1 MAASAVPLAASASLS
16 RYDDAARGAVGE
28 HRSGRKRLGLRVAL
42 AVLVSSTVALTALL
56 IHLSWSFTAR
66 QNVADV
72 VTQLNRQI
80 VESIH
85 HEVRGV
91 LDDAWSMQEAV
102 RSIFFQ
108 GTIRTTDESK
118 REFLFLSLLRSQPS
132 LSWISLGFP
141 NGNFFGAHKVSDDE
155 IDMVEVKWDEAHRS
169 AKRRI
174 DYYAPDVGD
183 VIFRNREVEDSTYDA
198 TQEAWYRQAVDED
211 GPGWTHSDH
220 FPNSDRQAI
229 ATSRALE
236 IDNAFAGVVG
246 VVIELQRLSQFLTGV
261 QVGKTGTAVILN
273 RDGDVIASADP
284 RAIKQQEDGVMP
296 ALQALGEGNAQLRVV
311 RSALATGE
319 LDFSALAEARQLRMR
334 GDDGREYFVT
344 FAPLRFDNWVVAT
357 VIPASDFLA
366 SIDRSAELLLIGLAV
381 LTLIMAALAIVAAN
395 RLIGTPLARIAGELK
410 HIETFDLSDVRHIP
424 SRLRELD
431 DLSGA
436 LTQMSRGL
444 ASFQKYMPTALVR
457 TLVSRGIEARPGGRQ
472 ETLTVL
478 FTDIAGF
485 TGLSE
490 RLGDGIVD
498 SLTEYLELASTA
510 IHERNGTIDKFIG
523 DAVMAFWGAP
533 VPNEAHAVDAC
544 AAALDLQ
551 RRLVEQ
557 RCEADRSGR
566 APLTIRIGINT
577 GRMLVGNIGS
587 RERLSYTVI
596 GDPVNV
602 ASRLEAVNKRY
613 GTGILIG
620 EDTRVAAGG
629 AVVVRRLDRV
639 AVYGRMQGIW
649 IYELLDMAT
658 PASPDAPDW
667 VLAYEAGLDVYAARD
682 WQTAI
687 ALFERADAGRG
698 GDPPAQA
705 LIERCRGL
713 LAEPPAPDW
722 TATLVLDGK

>member
-1 MAASAVPLAASASLS
+1 MAASSLPLPASASPS
-16 RYDDAARGAVGE
+16 RLDEAARDAEGE
-28 HRSGRKRLGLRVAL
+28 RRPRRKRLGLRLAL
-42 AVLVSSTVALTALL
+42 AILVSSTVALTALL

-132 LSWISLGFP
+132 LSWISLGFS

-155 IDMVEVKWDEAHRS
+155 IDMVEVKWDEAHKS
-169 AKRRI
+169 AQRRI

-183 VIFRNREVEDSTYDA
+183 IIFRNREVEESTYDA
-198 TQEAWYRQAVDED
+198 TQEAWYRQAAEED

-220 FPNSDRQAI
+220 FPSSDRQAI
-229 ATSRALE
+229 TTSRALE
-236 IDNAFAGVVG
+236 VDNAFAGVIG
-246 VVIELQRLSQFLTGV
+246 VVIELQRLSQFLIGV

-273 RDGDVIASADP
+273 RDGNVIASADP
-284 RAIKQQEDGVMP
+284 RAVKQQEDGVMP
-296 ALQALGEGNAQLRVV
+296 ALEALGEKNAQLRVV
-311 RSALATGE
+311 GSALASSD
-319 LDFSALAEARQLRMR
+319 LDFGALAEARQLHMR
-334 GDDGREYFVT
+334 GDDGHDYFVT
-344 FAPLRFDNWVVAT
+344 FAPLKFENWVVAT

-381 LTLIMAALAIVAAN
+381 LTLVMAALAILTAN

-410 HIETFDLSDVRHIP
+410 HIESFDLSDVHHIP

-457 TLVSRGIEARPGGRQ
+457 TLVSRGVEARPGGRQ

-490 RLGDGIVD
+490 RLGDGIVS
-498 SLTEYLELASTA
+498 SLTEYLELASAA
-510 IHERNGTIDKFIG
+510 IHDRRGTIDKFIG

-533 VPNEAHAVDAC
+533 VPSESHAVDAC

-557 RCEADRSGR
+557 RREAERTGR
-566 APLTIRIGINT
+566 APLNIRIGVNT

-620 EDTRVAAGG
+620 EDTRAAAGD
-629 AVVVRRLDRV
+629 AILVRRLDRV
-639 AVYGRMQGIW
+639 AVYGRMQGLW
-649 IYELLDMAT
+649 IFELLEMAQPSGRGT
-658 PASPDAPDW
+658 PEW
-667 VLAYEAGLDVYAARD
+667 VSAYEAGLDAYAARE
-682 WQTAI
+682 WQA
-687 ALFERADAGRG
+687 AVAYFERANRARG
-698 GDPPAQA
+698 GDRPAQL
-705 LIERCRGL
+705 LIERCRHL
-713 LAEPPAPDW
+713 MAQPPAPDW
-722 TATLVLDGK
+722 SPVVVLDGK

>member
-1 MAASAVPLAASASLS
+1 VAASALPLRASASP
-16 RYDDAARGAVGE
+16 RRHDDAARDAPGE
-28 HRSGRKRLGLRVAL
+28 RRSRRKRLGLRLAL
-42 AVLVSSTVALTALL
+42 AILVSSTVSLTALL
-56 IHLSWSFTAR
+56 IHLSWSYTAR

-72 VTQLNRQI
+72 VSQLNREI
-80 VESIH
+80 VDSIH

-91 LDDAWSMQEAV
+91 LDDAWSMQEAL

-108 GTIRTTDESK
+108 GTIRTTDEAK

-132 LSWISLGFP
+132 LSWISLGFS

-155 IDMVEVKWDEAHRS
+155 IDMVEVKWDEAHGS
-169 AKRRI
+169 AQRRV

-183 VIFRNREVEDSTYDA
+183 IIFRNREVDPSTYDA
-198 TQEAWYRQAVDED
+198 TQETWYRQATEEN
-211 GPGWTHSDH
+211 GSGWSHSGH

-229 ATSRALE
+229 TTSRSLE
-236 IDNAFAGVVG
+236 VNNAFAGVVG
-246 VVIELQRLSQFLTGV
+246 VVIELQRLSQFLTTI

-273 RDGDVIASADP
+273 RDGGVIASADP
-284 RAIKQQEDGVMP
+284 RALKQQEAGEMP
-296 ALQALGEGNAQLRVV
+296 GLNTLGDGNAQLRVV
-311 RSALATGE
+311 RSALASTD

-334 GDDGREYFVT
+334 GDDHRDYFVT
-344 FAPLRFDNWVVAT
+344 FAPLKFDNWVVAT
-357 VIPASDFLA
+357 IIPSSDFLA
-366 SIDRSAELLLIGLAV
+366 TIDRTAELLLMALAA
-381 LTLIMAALAIVAAN
+381 LTIVMAALAIFAAN

-410 HIETFDLSDVRHIP
+410 HIESFDLEDVRHIP

-457 TLVSRGIEARPGGRQ
+457 TLVSRGIEARPGGHQ

-490 RLGDGIVD
+490 QLGDDVVI
-498 SLTEYLELASTA
+498 SLTEYLELASAA
-510 IHERNGTIDKFIG
+510 IHDRQGTIDKFIG

-533 VPNEAHAVDAC
+533 VPNERHAVDAC

-551 RRLVEQ
+551 RRLEQ
-557 RCEADRSGR
+557 QRRDAERSGR
-566 APLTIRIGINT
+566 PALNIRIGINT

-613 GTGILIG
+613 DTGILIG
-620 EDTRVAAGG
+620 EDTRVAAGD

-639 AVYGRMQGIW
+639 AVYGRMQGLW
-649 IYELLDMAT
+649 IYELLEMSEQS
-658 PASPDAPDW
+658 ASGVPDW
-667 VLAYEAGLDVYAARD
+667 ISAYEAGLDAYAGRH
-682 WQTAI
+682 WESAI
-687 ALFERADAGRG
+687 AQFERANRARG
-698 GDPPAQA
+698 GDRPSQL
-705 LIERCRGL
+705 LIERCRRL
-713 LAEPPAPDW
+713 LAEPPSPDW
-722 TATLVLDGK
+722 TPVLVLDGK

>member
-1 MAASAVPLAASASLS
+1 MAESVVVLPASVPPS
-16 RYDDAARGAVGE
+16 RYDHAARGAAGE
-28 HRSGRKRLGLRVAL
+28 RRPQRKRLGLRLAL
-42 AVLVSSTVALTALL
+42 AILVSCTVALTALL
-56 IHLSWSFTAR
+56 IHLSWSYTAR

-80 VESIH
+80 IDSIH

-108 GTIRTTDESK
+108 GTIRTADEAK

-141 NGNFFGAHKVSDDE
+141 NGDFFGAHKVSDDE
-155 IDMVEVKWDEAHRS
+155 IDMVEVKWDTEHQS
-169 AKRRI
+169 AQRRI

-183 VIFRNREVEDSTYDA
+183 IIFRNREVETSTYDV
-198 TQEAWYRQAVDED
+198 TQETWYRQAVEES
-211 GPGWTHSDH
+211 GPGWSHSEH

-229 ATSRALE
+229 TTSRALE
-236 IDNAFAGVVG
+236 VNNAFAGVIG
-246 VVIELQRLSQFLTGV
+246 VVIELQRLSQFLMTV
-261 QVGKTGTAVILN
+261 QVGKTGTAAILN
-273 RDGDVIASADP
+273 SNGGVIASADP
-284 RAIKQQEDGVMP
+284 RAVKQQEDGEMP
-296 ALQALGEGNAQLRVV
+296 SLDTLGVGNTQIRVI
-311 RSALATGE
+311 RSLLAGGG
-319 LDFSALAEARQLRMR
+319 LDFASLAEARQLRVR
-334 GDDGREYFVT
+334 GDDRRDYFVT
-344 FAPLRFDNWVVAT
+344 FAPLKFENWVVAT

-366 SIDRSAELLLIGLAV
+366 TIDRSADFLLMGLAG
-381 LTLIMAALAIVAAN
+381 LTVVMAALAIVAAN
-395 RLIGTPLARIAGELK
+395 RLIGTPLTRIAGELK
-410 HIETFDLSDVRHIP
+410 HIESFDLEGVRHIP

-457 TLVSRGIEARPGGRQ
+457 TLVSRGIEARPGGHQ

-485 TGLSE
+485 TTLSE
-490 RLGDGIVD
+490 QLGDGIVN

-510 IHERNGTIDKFIG
+510 IHERHGTIDKFIG

-533 VPNEAHAVDAC
+533 APNELHAVDAC
-544 AAALDLQ
+544 TAALDLQ
-551 RRLVEQ
+551 RRLELQ
-557 RCEADRSGR
+557 RQDAERDGR
-566 APLTIRIGINT
+566 PGLRIRIGINT

-587 RERLSYTVI
+587 RERLNYTVI

-613 GTGILIG
+613 GTEILIG
-620 EDTRVAAGG
+620 EDTRAAAGN

-639 AVYGRMQGIW
+639 AVYGRMQGLW
-649 IYELLDMAT
+649 MFELLDVAAEESAR
-658 PASPDAPDW
+658 PPDW
-667 VLAYEAGLDVYAARD
+667 VRSYEAGLDAYAVRE
-682 WQTAI
+682 WQAAI
-687 ALFERADAGRG
+687 AHFKLAESDRG
-698 GDPPAQA
+698 GDRPSRL
-705 LIERCRGL
+705 LIERCRRL
-713 LAEPPAPDW
+713 LVEPPSADW
-722 TATLVLDGK
+722 NPILVLDGK

>member
-1 MAASAVPLAASASLS
+1 VAASSVPLPASASPG
-16 RYDDAARGAVGE
+16 RYDDATDGVSSER
-28 HRSGRKRLGLRVAL
+28 RPRQKRLGLRVAL
-42 AVLVSSTVALTALL
+42 ALLVSTTVALTALL
-56 IHLSWSFTAR
+56 IHLSWSYTAR

-80 VESIH
+80 VDSIH

-108 GTIRTTDESK
+108 GTIRTSDESK

-141 NGNFFGAHKVSDDE
+141 DGNFFGAHKVSDDE
-155 IDMVEVKWDEAHRS
+155 IDMVEVKWDATHRS
-169 AKRRI
+169 ARRRI

-183 VIFRNREVEDSTYDA
+183 IIFRNREVEDSAYDA
-198 TQEAWYRQAVDED
+198 TQETWYRQAVGED
-211 GPGWTHSDH
+211 GPGWSHSDH
-220 FPNSDRQAI
+220 FPSSDRQAI

-236 IDNAFAGVVG
+236 VDNRFAAVIG

-261 QVGKTGTAVILN
+261 EVGKTGTAVILN
-273 RDGDVIASADP
+273 RDGNVIASADP

-296 ALQALGEGNAQLRVV
+296 DLETLGAGNRQLRVV
-311 RSALATGE
+311 RSALAHSG
-319 LDFSALAEARQLRMR
+319 LDFAALAEARQLRMR
-334 GDDGREYFVT
+334 GDDGLDYFVT
-344 FAPLRFDNWVVAT
+344 FAPLKFENWVVAT

-366 SIDRSAELLLIGLAV
+366 TIDRDAELLLIGLAV
-381 LTLIMAALAIVAAN
+381 LTLVMAALAIVAAN
-395 RLIGTPLARIAGELK
+395 RLIGTPLARIAGELR
-410 HIETFDLSDVRHIP
+410 HIESFELSDVRHIP

-457 TLVSRGIEARPGGRQ
+457 TLVSRGVEARPGGHQ

-498 SLTEYLELASTA
+498 TLTEYLELASAA
-510 IHERNGTIDKFIG
+510 IHDRHGTIDKFIG

-533 VPNEAHAVDAC
+533 LPNEDHAADAC

-551 RRLVEQ
+551 RRLAEQ
-557 RCEADRSGR
+557 RQHAERSGR
-566 APLTIRIGINT
+566 APLNIRIGVNT

-620 EDTRVAAGG
+620 EDTRAAAGDEIL
-629 AVVVRRLDRV
+629 VRRLDRV

-649 IYELLDMAT
+649 IYELLDMAAT
-658 PASPDAPDW
+658 GSCRPAEW
-667 VLAYEAGLDVYAARD
+667 VEAYESGLDAYTSREWAA
-682 WQTAI
+682 AI
-687 ALFERADAGRG
+687 RHLSRADELRG
-698 GDPPAQA
+698 GDPPSQI
-705 LIERCRGL
+705 LIERCRRL
-713 LAEPPAPDW
+713 LAEPPPADW
-722 TATLVLDGK
+722 SSVLVLDGK

>member
-1 MAASAVPLAASASLS
+1 VAASSIPLPASASPG
-16 RYDDAARGAVGE
+16 RYDDTAGGAAGE
-28 HRSGRKRLGLRVAL
+28 RRPRRKRLGLRLAL
-42 AVLVSSTVALTALL
+42 ALLVSSTVALTALL
-56 IHLSWSFTAR
+56 IHLSWSYTAR

-108 GTIRTTDESK
+108 GTIRTSDESK

-141 NGNFFGAHKVSDDE
+141 DGNFFGAHKVSDDE
-155 IDMVEVKWDEAHRS
+155 IDMVEVKWDEPHRS
-169 AKRRI
+169 AQRRI

-183 VIFRNREVEDSTYDA
+183 IIFRNREIEDGSYDA
-198 TQEAWYRQAVDED
+198 TREAWYRQAVEEA
-211 GPGWTHSDH
+211 GPGWTHDGH
-220 FPNSDRQAI
+220 FPNSERQAI
-229 ATSRALE
+229 TTSRALE
-236 IDNAFAGVVG
+236 VDNAFVGVIG
-246 VVIELQRLSQFLTGV
+246 VVIELQRLSQFLATV

-284 RAIKQQEDGVMP
+284 FAIKQQEDGVMP
-296 ALQALGEGNAQLRVV
+296 SLEALGDGNAQLRVV
-311 RSALATGE
+311 KSALASND
-319 LDFSALAEARQLRMR
+319 LDFAVLAGARQLRMR
-334 GDDGREYFVT
+334 DADHRDYFVT
-344 FAPLRFDNWVVAT
+344 FAPLKFENWVVAT

-366 SIDRSAELLLIGLAV
+366 SIDRSAQLLLIGLAV
-381 LTLIMAALAIVAAN
+381 LTLVMAALAIVAAN

-410 HIETFDLSDVRHIP
+410 HIESFDLSDVRHIP

-457 TLVSRGIEARPGGRQ
+457 TLVSRGIEARPGGHQ
-472 ETLTVL
+472 EVLTVL

-490 RLGDGIVD
+490 RLGDGIVN
-498 SLTEYLELASTA
+498 SLTEYLELASAA
-510 IHERNGTIDKFIG
+510 IHERRGTIDKFIG

-533 VPNEAHAVDAC
+533 VPSESHAVDAC

-557 RCEADRSGR
+557 RREAEGSGR
-566 APLTIRIGINT
+566 PALNIRIGINT

-620 EDTRVAAGG
+620 EDTRAA
-629 AVVVRRLDRV
+629 AADAILVRRLDRV
-639 AVYGRMQGIW
+639 AVYGRMRGLW
-649 IYELLDMAT
+649 IFELLDMAV
-658 PASPDAPDW
+658 PGSCAAPEW
-667 VLAYEAGLDVYAARD
+667 VSAYEAGLDAYSARE
-682 WQTAI
+682 WRAAI
-687 ALFERADAGRG
+687 AHFERADTARG
-698 GDPPAQA
+698 GDRPAQI
-705 LIERCRGL
+705 LIERCRRL
-713 LAEPPAPDW
+713 LADPPSDW
-722 TATLVLDGK
+722 SPVLVLDAK

>member
-1 MAASAVPLAASASLS
+1 VAASLPLPASASPS
-16 RYDDAARGAVGE
+16 RYDDAATGAAGE
-28 HRSGRKRLGLRVAL
+28 RRPSRKRLGLRLAL
-42 AVLVSSTVALTALL
+42 AILVSSTVALTALL

-72 VTQLNRQI
+72 VAQLNRQI

-108 GTIRTTDESK
+108 GTIRTSDESK

-155 IDMVEVKWDEAHRS
+155 IDMVEVKWDAAHRG
-169 AKRRI
+169 AQRRI

-183 VIFRNREVEDSTYDA
+183 IIFRNREIDHSTYDA
-198 TQEAWYRQAVDED
+198 TEEAWYRQAVEQD
-211 GPGWTHSDH
+211 GPGWSHSDH

-236 IDNAFAGVVG
+236 VDNAFVG
-246 VVIELQRLSQFLTGV
+246 VIGVAIELQRLSQFLTGL
-261 QVGKTGTAVILN
+261 QVGKTGSAVILD

-284 RAIKQQEDGVMP
+284 RAITQQEDGVMP
-296 ALQALGEGNAQLRVV
+296 RLDALAEGSPQLRVV
-311 RSALATGE
+311 KSALASSG
-319 LDFSALAEARQLRMR
+319 LDFAALAQARQLRMR
-334 GDDGREYFVT
+334 GDDGRDYFVT
-344 FAPLRFDNWVVAT
+344 LAPLKFENWVVAT

-366 SIDRSAELLLIGLAV
+366 TIDRTAELLLIGLAV
-381 LTLIMAALAIVAAN
+381 LTLVMAALAIVAAN
-395 RLIGTPLARIAGELK
+395 RLIGTPLARIAGELR
-410 HIETFDLSDVRHIP
+410 HIESFDLSDVRHIP

-457 TLVSRGIEARPGGRQ
+457 TLVSRGVEARPGGRQ

-498 SLTEYLELASTA
+498 SLTEYLELASTT
-510 IHERNGTIDKFIG
+510 IHERRGTIDKFIG

-533 VPNEAHAVDAC
+533 VPSERHAIDAC

-551 RRLVEQ
+551 RRLAEQ
-557 RCEADRSGR
+557 RREAERAGR
-566 APLTIRIGINT
+566 APLNIRIGINT

-613 GTGILIG
+613 GTKILIG

-629 AVVVRRLDRV
+629 AVLVRRLDRV
-639 AVYGRMQGIW
+639 AVYGRIHGLW
-649 IYELLDMAT
+649 IFELLDMAE
-658 PASPDAPDW
+658 PGSCGRPDW
-667 VLAYEAGLDVYAARD
+667 VSAYEAGLDSYADRQ
-682 WQTAI
+682 WQAAI
-687 ALFERADAGRG
+687 AHFELADTMRA
-698 GDPPAQA
+698 GDRPSQIM
-705 LIERCRGL
+705 IERCRRL
-713 LAEPPAPDW
+713 LAEPPASDW
-722 TATLVLDGK
+722 SPVLVLDAK

>member
-1 MAASAVPLAASASLS
+1 MAASSLPLPPSAFPS
-16 RYDDAARGAVGE
+16 RYDDVAQGAEGERGP
-28 HRSGRKRLGLRVAL
+28 RRKRLGLRLAL
-42 AVLVSSTVALTALL
+42 AILVSSTVALTALL
-56 IHLSWSFTAR
+56 IHLSWSYTAR
-66 QNVADV
+66 QNVTDV

-108 GTIRTTDESK
+108 GTIRTTDEAK

-132 LSWISLGFP
+132 LSWISLGFT

-169 AKRRI
+169 ARRRI

-183 VIFRNREVEDSTYDA
+183 IIFRNREIEDSTYDA
-198 TQEAWYRQAVDED
+198 TQEAWYRQALAED

-236 IDNAFAGVVG
+236 VNNEFAGTIG
-246 VVIELQRLSQFLTGV
+246 VVIELQRLSQFLTTV

-273 RDGDVIASADP
+273 RDGGVIASADP
-284 RAIKQQEDGVMP
+284 RAIKQQEDGAMP
-296 ALQALGEGNAQLRVV
+296 AIGALGDGNALLRVV
-311 RSALATGE
+311 GSALGSSD
-319 LDFSALAEARQLRMR
+319 LDFGALGAARQLRVR
-334 GDDGREYFVT
+334 GDDRLDYFVT
-344 FAPLRFDNWVVAT
+344 FAPLKFEHWVVAT

-366 SIDRSAELLLIGLAV
+366 TIDRSAQLLLIGLVA
-381 LTLIMAALAIVAAN
+381 LTLVMAALAIVAAN
-395 RLIGTPLARIAGELK
+395 HLIGAPLSRIAGELK
-410 HIETFDLSDVRHIP
+410 HIETFDLAGVRHIP

-457 TLVSRGIEARPGGRQ
+457 TLVSRGVEARPGGHQ

-490 RLGDGIVD
+490 RLGDGIVN
-498 SLTEYLELASTA
+498 SLTEYVELASAA
-510 IHERNGTIDKFIG
+510 IHERQGTIDKFIG

-533 VPNEAHAVDAC
+533 VPNEGHAVDAC

-551 RRLVEQ
+551 HRLEEQ
-557 RCEADRSGR
+557 RREAERTGR
-566 APLTIRIGINT
+566 APLSIRIGINT

-620 EDTRVAAGG
+620 EDTRIATGD

-649 IYELLDMAT
+649 IFELLDMALPT
-658 PASPDAPDW
+658 SPGAPNW
-667 VLAYEAGLDVYAARD
+667 VRAYEKGLDAYAERD
-682 WQTAI
+682 WQAAI
-687 ALFERADAGRG
+687 AHFEQADGTRG
-698 GDPPAQA
+698 GDRPSRI
-705 LIERCRGL
+705 LIERCRRL
-713 LAEPPAPDW
+713 LAEPPSQDW
-722 TATLVLDGK
+722 SPVLVLDGK